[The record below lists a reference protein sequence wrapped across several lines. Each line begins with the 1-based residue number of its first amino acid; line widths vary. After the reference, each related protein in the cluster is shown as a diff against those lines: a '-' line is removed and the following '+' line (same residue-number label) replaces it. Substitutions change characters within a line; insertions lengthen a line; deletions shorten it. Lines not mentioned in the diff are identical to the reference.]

1 MDLVAFGIKFF
12 HVAFPINP
20 SGNEETLPLGCY
32 ELDCLGGI
40 TIGSARQDLAASC
53 EVMTRECVCRNF
65 EGALQ
70 GL

>member
-1 MDLVAFGIKFF
+1 MELVASRINFF
-12 HVAFPINP
+12 HVTFPINP

-53 EVMTRECVCRNF
+53 TIIIRGAVCSF
-65 EGALQ
+65 FDVLLQ

>member
-1 MDLVAFGIKFF
+1 MEMGASGINFF

-53 EVMTRECVCRNF
+53 IIIIRGAVCSCFEVL
-65 EGALQ
+65 LQ
-70 GL
+70 RL

>member
-1 MDLVAFGIKFF
+1 MDLVASGIKFF

-20 SGNEETLPLGCY
+20 SGNEETLPLGRY

-53 EVMTRECVCRNF
+53 TIIIRGAVCSWF
-65 EGALQ
+65 GDLLQ
-70 GL
+70 RL